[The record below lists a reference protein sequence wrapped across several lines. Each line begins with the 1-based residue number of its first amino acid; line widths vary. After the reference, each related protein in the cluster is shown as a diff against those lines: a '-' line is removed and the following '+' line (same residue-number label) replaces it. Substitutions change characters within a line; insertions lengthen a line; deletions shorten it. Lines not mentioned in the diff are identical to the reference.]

1 MSKNLTKRAVEQ
13 IEPPDTGVSYVF
25 GDPVRGFGVR
35 VTASGA
41 KSFIWQGNVHGRKQ
55 RITIGRFSDITVE
68 KARDVAK
75 TFAGQ
80 VAEGKDPRA
89 ERHRHR
95 VETLS
100 LRQAF
105 DEYLA
110 NRDLKERTQE
120 DVRRA
125 QAEFSDWLARPVTH
139 ITREMV
145 ARRHRKLGR
154 KSPARANLV
163 MRYLRAV
170 LNFTSEANAFPDGRP
185 LLPDNPVKVLTA
197 TNSWFR
203 LRPRSRSLA
212 IHELPRWLDAV
223 QRLPETP
230 DRPEGTGKSLPT
242 LKTGETGQ
250 DFFMLLLLTGLRRSE
265 ALNLKWT
272 QVDLDGRT
280 LTIPDPKNRNPH
292 TLPLSD
298 YLFELLSRRRETA
311 AGEFVF
317 TNPDGKRFS
326 NLRYPLKRIEQLC
339 GIHVSCHD
347 LRRTFATVAESL
359 DIPAY
364 AVKALLNHKTSG
376 DVTAGYI
383 QMTPERLRKPMQR
396 ITDYFLSAGGLRAG
410 ATVTEINRATK
421 AGNDPA
427 LQK

>member
-25 GDPVRGFGVR
+25 GDSVRGFGVR

-55 RITIGRFSDITVE
+55 RITIGRFGDITVE

-89 ERHRHR
+89 ERHRQR

-105 DEYLA
+105 DDYLA
-110 NRDLKERTQE
+110 SRDLKGRTQE

-125 QAEFSDWLARPVTH
+125 QSEFSDWLARPVTQ

-145 ARRHRKLGR
+145 ARRHRKLGQT
-154 KSPARANLV
+154 SPARANLV

-185 LLPDNPVKVLTA
+185 LLADNPVKVLTA

-212 IHELPRWLDAV
+212 LHELPRWLDAV
-223 QRLPETP
+223 QKLPETP

-242 LKTGETGQ
+242 LKTGQTGR
-250 DFFMLLLLTGLRRSE
+250 DFFTLLLLTGLRRSE
-265 ALNLKWT
+265 ALDLKWA

-298 YLFELLSRRRETA
+298 YLYDLVRHRKKTA

-317 TNPDGKRFS
+317 TNQNGKRFS

-421 AGNDPA
+421 AGNDSA